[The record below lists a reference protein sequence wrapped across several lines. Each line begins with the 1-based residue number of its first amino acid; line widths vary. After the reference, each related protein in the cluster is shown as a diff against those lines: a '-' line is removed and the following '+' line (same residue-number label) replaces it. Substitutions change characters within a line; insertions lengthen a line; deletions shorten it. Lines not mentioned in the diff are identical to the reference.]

1 MISNKFKWIMKKMKS
16 EKEMLM
22 IRKPYYYLKM
32 PRLEECLAIMVS
44 KDGDTAQIAIK
55 LSRQLE
61 GEAESGLIQDSQQ
74 TIMPYIGKECTPVI
88 PKVIFK
94 AGSIHAQSG

>member
-1 MISNKFKWIMKKMKS
+1 MISNRFKSIMKKMQS
-16 EKEMLM
+16 EKEMLRM
-22 IRKPYYYLKM
+22 RKPYYYLKM
-32 PRLEECLAIMVS
+32 PRLEECLVIMES

-55 LSRQLE
+55 LSKQLE
-61 GEAESGLIQDSQQ
+61 EEAESGLIQDSQQ

-94 AGSIHAQSG
+94 PGSIHA